1 VERGGPAG
9 VFRGAGRTLMANRP
23 GAISAG
29 MEATAFAVTGRLVL
43 ESGLRTGAVVVSGH
57 KIVEVRLGESREGLP
72 ETVHSASI
80 VSAGFI
86 DLQVNGAFGAEIG
99 PRAEAIAHLASRL
112 PATGVTAFLPTLVSS
127 DADLYPRVAEAFAA
141 SRETAGARPLG
152 LHLEGPFLSRARSG
166 AHRLDA
172 IGHAPPTLYDDL
184 LGQDVVRLVT
194 LAPEI
199 DGARERIARLRAN
212 GIAVSLG
219 HTDASYDELRR
230 GIDAGASMVTHLYNA
245 MSGFG
250 HRAPGAVGAAL
261 VDDRVA
267 VGLIADGVHSHPAAV
282 RLAVLAKRAE
292 RIALVTDAIAGAGME
307 PGVYAL
313 DGQDILVDETGAR
326 LANGKLAGSV
336 LTLDR
341 AVRNVMAWA
350 GSAVDEACRMASEV
364 PARVLG
370 LAAKGRLLAGM
381 DADLVLLDEQLLVQA
396 TFREGRRVYGGMAP
410 GDERRAS

>member
-1 VERGGPAG
+1 MTNLASTVSDDPEA
-9 VFRGAGRTLMANRP
+9 RT
-23 GAISAG
+23 
-29 MEATAFAVTGRLVL
+29 FAVAGRLVL
-43 ESGLRTGAVVVSGH
+43 ESGLVPGAVVVRGR
-57 KIVEVRLGESREGLP
+57 KIVELRRGEGSEGLP
-72 ETVHSASI
+72 ETVYTASV

-127 DADLYPRVAEAFAA
+127 DAELYPRVAEAFAA

-152 LHLEGPFLSRARSG
+152 LHLEGPFLSPARSG

-172 IGHAPPTLYDDL
+172 IGHAPATLYDGL
-184 LGQDVVRLVT
+184 LDREVVRLVT
-194 LAPEI
+194 LAPEVE
-199 DGARERIARLRAN
+199 GAHERIARLRAH

-292 RIALVTDAIAGAGME
+292 RVALVTDAISGAGME
-307 PGVYAL
+307 PGIYAL

-326 LANGKLAGSV
+326 LADGKLAGSV

-341 AVRNVMAWA
+341 AVRNVMVWA
-350 GSAVDEACRMASEV
+350 GSRVDEACRMASEV

-381 DADLVLLDEQLLVQA
+381 DADLVLLDEQLRVQA
-396 TFREGRRVYGGMAP
+396 TFREGRCVYGGMAP
-410 GDERRAS
+410 GDERPAS

>member
-1 VERGGPAG
+1 MTDLVNAVSGELEA
-9 VFRGAGRTLMANRP
+9 RT
-23 GAISAG
+23 
-29 MEATAFAVTGRLVL
+29 FAVAGRLVL
-43 ESGLRTGAVVVSGH
+43 ESGLVPGAVVVRGH
-57 KIVEVRLGESREGLP
+57 KIVDVRYGERPQGLP
-72 ETVHSASI
+72 ETVYTASI

-112 PATGVTAFLPTLVSS
+112 PATGVTAFLPTIVSS
-127 DADLYPRVAEAFAA
+127 DAALYPRVAEAFAA
-141 SRETAGARPLG
+141 SRETPGARPLG
-152 LHLEGPFLSRARSG
+152 LHLEGPFLSAARSG

-172 IGHAPPTLYDDL
+172 IGHAPATLYDEL

-194 LAPEI
+194 LAPEVQ
-199 DGARERIARLRAN
+199 GAHERIARLRAH
-212 GIAVSLG
+212 GVAVSLG

-282 RLAVLAKRAE
+282 RLAVLAKRPE
-292 RIALVTDAIAGAGME
+292 RIALVTDAISGAGME

-313 DGQDILVDETGAR
+313 DGQDIVVDETGAR
-326 LANGKLAGSV
+326 LADGKLAGSV

-350 GSAVDEACRMASEV
+350 GSPVHEACRMASEV
-364 PARVLG
+364 PARILG
-370 LAAKGRLLAGM
+370 LSAKGRLAAGM
-381 DADLVLLDEQLLVQA
+381 DADLVLLDEDMRVQA
-396 TFREGRRVYGGMAP
+396 TFREGQSVYGGTVP
-410 GDERRAS
+410 GGSRSAA